1 MIPVLPLNAA
11 AAAAAA
17 TAAVI
22 VTSKQDECTYLTHSP
37 AIKNIHRW
45 RWYMGMSPSFVDG
58 DASLLLLCY
67 SLLLLFCYYYQQ

>member
-1 MIPVLPLNAA
+1 MIPVLPLN